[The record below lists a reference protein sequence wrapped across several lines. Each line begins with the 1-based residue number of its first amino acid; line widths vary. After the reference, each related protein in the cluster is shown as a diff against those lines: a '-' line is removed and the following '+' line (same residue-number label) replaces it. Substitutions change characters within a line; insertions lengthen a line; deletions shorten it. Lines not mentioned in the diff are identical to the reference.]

1 MDLKRLTL
9 AVAVL
14 FMFALIW
21 NGIVHMVLL
30 QEANLALEGIARPA
44 AERNMALGMLLT
56 AGIAL
61 LFVYSYAACARSGG
75 LKGGLLHGLWFGLLA
90 GLLVDLNQFLIYPLP
105 ATLALGW
112 FLFGLVEFCIYGL
125 LTALLYPIKP
135 QRA

>member
-9 AVAVL
+9 AVAVI
-14 FMFALIW
+14 FIFALIW
-21 NGIVHMVLL
+21 NSVVHLVLL

-44 AERNMALGMLLT
+44 AERNMALGMLLI

>member
-44 AERNMALGMLLT
+44 TERNMALGMLLT